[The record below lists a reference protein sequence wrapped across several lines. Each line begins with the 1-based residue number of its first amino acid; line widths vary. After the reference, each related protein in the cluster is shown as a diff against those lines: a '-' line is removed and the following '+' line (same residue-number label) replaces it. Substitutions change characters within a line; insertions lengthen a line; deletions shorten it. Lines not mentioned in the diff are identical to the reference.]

1 MRKSWLVAVL
11 ALGLLIGYA
20 LLRGRPAAA
29 QGEFQPFAV
38 GETVRLVVE
47 NFPGGITTITCKVAS
62 VSNDFI
68 HCSSDAQRRA
78 RAVNLRYVQEIQP
91 LPER

>member
-1 MRKSWLVAVL
+1 MRKPWIIVILAVGLV
-11 ALGLLIGYA
+11 IGYA
-20 LLRGRPAAA
+20 LLRDRPAAA
-29 QGEFQPFAV
+29 QGEFQPFTA
-38 GETVRLVVE
+38 GETVRLTVE

-68 HCSSDAQRRA
+68 HCSNHTQRRA

>member
-1 MRKSWLVAVL
+1 MRKSWLVVVL

-20 LLRGRPAAA
+20 VLRARPAAA

-38 GETVRLVVE
+38 GETVRLTVE
-47 NFPGGITTITCKVAS
+47 NFPGGMTTITCKVAS
-62 VSNDFI
+62 VNNDFI
-68 HCSSDAQRRA
+68 HCSSDAQRRP

-91 LPER
+91 VAER

>member
-1 MRKSWLVAVL
+1 MSVDVRKHDPVGQAAKTSAVRL
-11 ALGLLIGYA
+11 TA
-20 LLRGRPAAA
+20 
-29 QGEFQPFAV
+29 
-38 GETVRLVVE
+38 GETVRLIVE

-62 VSNDFI
+62 VTNDFI
-68 HCSSDAQRRA
+68 HCSNDAQRRA